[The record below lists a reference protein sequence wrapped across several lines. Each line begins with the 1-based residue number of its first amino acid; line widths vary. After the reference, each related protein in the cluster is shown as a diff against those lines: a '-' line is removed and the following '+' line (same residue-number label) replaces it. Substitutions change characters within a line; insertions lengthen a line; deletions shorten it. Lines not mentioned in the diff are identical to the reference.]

1 MTLQELN
8 QKVLSGEFSY
18 QEFETFYRTLIDEFS
33 EFQKTLEEA
42 VNVTRTD
49 KNKFQSLLMIVSDK
63 NSSDLIEKLKR
74 LGYRYRKSN
83 NDPLK
88 EAFANIGYRLLEQTR
103 AAKRDDVYYGLLRI
117 FVAAKENF
125 PLDLV
130 EAFKPYYSDELFKV
144 FLFSFLSGIL
154 GQEELTSNE
163 EN

>member
-1 MTLQELN
+1 MTLEELN

-18 QEFETFYRTLIDEFS
+18 QEFETFYRNSIDEFS
-33 EFQKTLEEA
+33 EFQKILEEA
-42 VNVTRTD
+42 TNVTRND
-49 KNKFQSLLMIVSDK
+49 KDKFQTLLRLVSGK
-63 NSSDLIEKLKR
+63 NSSDLIEKLKK

-83 NDPLK
+83 NSSLK
-88 EAFANIGYRLLEQTR
+88 EAFTNMGYRLLEQTR
-103 AAKRDDVYYGLLRI
+103 ATKRDDVFYGLLRI
-117 FVAAKENF
+117 FVAAKEKF

-144 FLFSFLSGIL
+144 FLFSFLSGVL